1 MPEKTKKIRCAVYTR
16 KSVEDEGGRKDFN
29 SNDAQRE
36 AGEAYIASQK
46 GNGWIC
52 LPNRYDDYG
61 YSGGNMNRPGLQQ
74 LLSDAENGLIDII
87 VVYKIECAKRVA

>member
-46 GNGWIC
+46 ATAG
-52 LPNRYDDYG
+52 LP
-61 YSGGNMNRPGLQQ
+61 
-74 LLSDAENGLIDII
+74 
-87 VVYKIECAKRVA
+87 AKQI